1 MQSAFNITPI
11 MRSTLVLSDNKQN
24 GSIEPAY
31 KDAISKKYAKQCNY
45 LNRPI
50 GNARALGAIE
60 SIAYYKA
67 I

>member
-1 MQSAFNITPI
+1 MQIAFNITSV
-11 MRSTLVLSDNKQN
+11 MRSNNSMSNNSTNEPI
-24 GSIEPAY
+24 GSGY
-31 KDAISKKYAKQCNY
+31 NVVISKKYAMQCNC

-50 GNARALGAIE
+50 GNARTLGAIE